1 MPSPF
6 QGIETSR
13 RALNAFQRSLDTTG
27 HNIAN
32 VNTQGYSRQ
41 RAELAVG
48 IPNTYSAGRNIN
60 LGSGVNLVQISRA
73 RDTFL
78 ESRRQDINGDQG
90 RSEAGLSL
98 LERVQSSFLD
108 VSGKGISSA
117 LDSFYN
123 SWSSLANDPSS
134 TTNRQAVIASARDL
148 STKVRT
154 AYSDLKAVSD
164 SQTKGVTDTITQIQS
179 YADQIGKLN
188 SDIRANIAGGGLPN
202 DLMDQRDQ
210 AVAELS
216 KLVNID
222 TNLSSDNSLSVFVG
236 SLPLVDQVGARQFP
250 TNFNASTSTVNDGGA
265 TNWPISGGVLKGQFD
280 GLGDVAQY
288 MTQLDSLANTIR
300 SQVNSLHQS
309 GVTNSGAAGG
319 FFFSDNATTP
329 ILGAANLYVDSAVE
343 TNPALLV
350 TGTTSAAG
358 DGTIATAMSKLRDQT
373 VAGLG
378 GQSTRGYFSTL
389 LATVGRDIATAKND
403 RDTAYALGEQV
414 ESQVQDVSGVN
425 LDDEL
430 ANLQQF
436 QRSYQASAKVLSVMD
451 ETLSDLIN
459 MLKR

>member
-13 RALNAFQRSLDTTG
+13 RALNAFQRSLDTSG

-32 VNTQGYSRQ
+32 VNTKGYSRQ
-41 RAELAVG
+41 RADLAVSS
-48 IPNTYSAGRNIN
+48 PNTYFAGRNIN
-60 LGSGVNLVQISRA
+60 LGTGVNLVQISRS

-78 ESRRQDINGDQG
+78 ESRRQDVNSDQG

-98 LERVQSSFLD
+98 LEKVQSSFLD

-134 TTNRQAVIASARDL
+134 MTNRQSVLASARDL
-148 STKVRT
+148 STKIRT
-154 AYSDLKAVSD
+154 AYGDMKSISD
-164 SQTKGVTDTITQIQS
+164 SQTKGVSDTIGQIQT

-188 SDIRANIAGGGLPN
+188 ADIRANMAGGGMPN
-202 DLMDQRDQ
+202 DLMDQRDL

-222 TNLSSDNSLSVFVG
+222 THLGSDNSLSVFVG
-236 SLPLVDQVGARQFP
+236 SLPLVDQVGARTFP
-250 TNFNASTSTVNDGGA
+250 TNFDSATSTVNDGGSV
-265 TNWPISGGVLKGQFD
+265 NWPISGGVLKGQFD
-280 GLGDVAQY
+280 GLGDVGSY
-288 MTQLDSLANTIR
+288 MTQLDNLANTLR

-309 GVTNSGAAGG
+309 GVTNSGAVGG

-329 ILGAANLYVDSAVE
+329 ILGAANLFVDSSLDA
-343 TNPALLV
+343 NPALLV
-350 TGTTSAAG
+350 TGTTSAAS
-358 DGTIATAMSKLRDQT
+358 DGTIATAMSKLRDQAN
-373 VAGLG
+373 AGLG
-378 GQSTRGYFSTL
+378 GQTTRAYFATL
-389 LATVGRDIATAKND
+389 LTTVGRDIASAQND

-414 ESQVQDVSGVN
+414 ESQIQDVSGVN

-436 QRSYQASAKVLSVMD
+436 QRSYQASAKVLSIMD
-451 ETLSDLIN
+451 ETIGDLID
-459 MLKR
+459 LLRR

>member
-6 QGIETSR
+6 QGIESSR

-32 VNTQGYSRQ
+32 VNTKGFSRQ
-41 RAELAVG
+41 RAELGVST
-48 IPNTYSAGRNIN
+48 PNTYVAGRTINI
-60 LGSGVNLVQISRA
+60 GSGVNLVQISRS

-78 ESRRQDINGDQG
+78 ESRRQDVNGDQG

-134 TTNRQAVIASARDL
+134 TTNRQQVLSSARDL

-154 AYSDLKAVSD
+154 AYSDLKSVSD
-164 SQTKGVTDTITQIQS
+164 SQTKAVGDTIGQIQS

-188 SDIRANIAGGGLPN
+188 AEIRANMAGGGLPN

-222 TNLSSDNSLSVFVG
+222 TNLGSDNSLSVFVG
-236 SLPLVDQVGARQFP
+236 SLPLVDQVGSRTFP
-250 TNFNASTSTVNDGGA
+250 TSFDTATSTVNDGGSI
-265 TNWPISGGVLKGQFD
+265 NWPISGGYLKGQFD
-280 GLGDVAQY
+280 GLGDVASY
-288 MTQLDSLANTIR
+288 MTQLDNLANTLR
-300 SQVNSLHQS
+300 SQVNSLHTS
-309 GVTNSGAAGG
+309 GVTNSGAVGG

-329 ILGAANLYVDSAVE
+329 ILGAANLYVDSSLDA
-343 TNPALLV
+343 NPALLV

-358 DGTIATAMSKLRDQT
+358 DGTIATAMSKLRDQS

-378 GQSTRGYFSTL
+378 SQTTREYFSAL
-389 LATVGRDIATAKND
+389 LSTVGRDIATAQND

-414 ESQVQDVSGVN
+414 ESQIQDVSGVN

-436 QRSYQASAKVLSVMD
+436 QRSYQASAKVLSMMD
-451 ETLSDLIN
+451 EMLGDLIN
-459 MLKR
+459 MVKR

>member
-6 QGIETSR
+6 QGIESSR

-48 IPNTYSAGRNIN
+48 IPTTYSAGRNIN

-123 SWSSLANDPSS
+123 SWSSLANDPSA

-148 STKVRT
+148 ATKVRT
-154 AYSDLKAVSD
+154 AYGDLKAVSD
-164 SQTKGVTDTITQIQS
+164 SQTKGVSDTIAQIQS

-188 SDIRANIAGGGLPN
+188 SDIRANMAGGGLPN

-250 TNFNASTSTVNDGGA
+250 NNFNATTSTVNDGGA

-288 MTQLDSLANTIR
+288 MTQLDNLANTLR

-343 TNPALLV
+343 ANPALLV
-350 TGTTSAAG
+350 TGTTSAVG
-358 DGTIATAMSKLRDQT
+358 DGTIATAMSKLRDQS

-378 GQSTRGYFSTL
+378 GQTTRSYFSTL
-389 LATVGRDIATAKND
+389 LATVGRDIATAQNE

-414 ESQVQDVSGVN
+414 ESQIQDVSGVN

-451 ETLSDLIN
+451 ETLGDLIN

>member
-6 QGIETSR
+6 QGIESSR
-13 RALNAFQRSLDTTG
+13 RALSAFQRSLDTTG

-32 VNTQGYSRQ
+32 VNTKGFSRQ
-41 RAELAVG
+41 RAELGVST
-48 IPNTYSAGRNIN
+48 PNTYVAGRTINI
-60 LGSGVNLVQISRA
+60 GSGVNLVQISRS

-78 ESRRQDINGDQG
+78 ESRRQDVNGDQG
-90 RSEAGLSL
+90 RAEAGLSL

-134 TTNRQAVIASARDL
+134 TTNRQQVLSSARDL

-154 AYSDLKAVSD
+154 AYSDLKSVSD
-164 SQTKGVTDTITQIQS
+164 SQTKAVGDTIGQIQS

-188 SDIRANIAGGGLPN
+188 AEIRANMAGGGLPN

-222 TNLSSDNSLSVFVG
+222 TNLGSDNSLSVFVG
-236 SLPLVDQVGARQFP
+236 SLPLVDQVGSRTFP
-250 TNFNASTSTVNDGGA
+250 TSFDTATSTVNDGGSI
-265 TNWPISGGVLKGQFD
+265 NWPISGGYLKGQFD
-280 GLGDVAQY
+280 GLGDVASY
-288 MTQLDSLANTIR
+288 MTQLDNLANTLR
-300 SQVNSLHQS
+300 SQVNSLHTS
-309 GVTNSGAAGG
+309 GVTNSGAVGG

-329 ILGAANLYVDSAVE
+329 ILGAPNLYVDSSLDA
-343 TNPALLV
+343 NPALLV

-358 DGTIATAMSKLRDQT
+358 DGTIATAMSKLRDQS

-378 GQSTRGYFSTL
+378 SQTTRGYFSNL
-389 LATVGRDIATAKND
+389 LSTVGRDIATAQND

-414 ESQVQDVSGVN
+414 ESQIQDVSGVN

-436 QRSYQASAKVLSVMD
+436 QRSYQASAKVLSMMD
-451 ETLSDLIN
+451 EMLGDLIN
-459 MLKR
+459 MVKR